1 MYHIVSSNLKSRS
14 GNLLLIYIILAVIF
28 TTASNYPQ
36 TDYSF
41 SGYGAAGFRV
51 HDRNQLRK
59 YNQEVYYEGKL
70 QFNYSVNKDIE
81 AQLDLRGNSDDNRI
95 ILREFS
101 VKFEYIKQ
109 LKFKIGNIKKPFG
122 SEELLEREEMTT
134 IDRSYAHQSI
144 SDFGYGGRAVSV
156 MAYYN
161 YSKKRSDYPYSYFV
175 SFFKDNSFNA
185 GMVLRGS
192 YHFDNLAASINY
204 AFLNKGGEYPIDNH
218 GLCAN
223 LDYEDNNFKSALALF
238 YVRNP
243 YESLRRQLIGINDN
257 SYSTGINISSSYV
270 YNTDAEIIKKIEPVI
285 LFGYFSPDSKEAKY
299 HTLEMILGSNFYF
312 HKDVRLRLNGDLL
325 LTKNLYNSS
334 YSSIGSKVTMEIQ
347 VCI

>member
-144 SDFGYGGRAVSV
+144 
-156 MAYYN
+156 
-161 YSKKRSDYPYSYFV
+161 
-175 SFFKDNSFNA
+175 
-185 GMVLRGS
+185 
-192 YHFDNLAASINY
+192 
-204 AFLNKGGEYPIDNH
+204 PI
-218 GLCAN
+218 
-223 LDYEDNNFKSALALF
+223 SAM
-238 YVRNP
+238 
-243 YESLRRQLIGINDN
+243 E
-257 SYSTGINISSSYV
+257 
-270 YNTDAEIIKKIEPVI
+270 AE
-285 LFGYFSPDSKEAKY
+285 
-299 HTLEMILGSNFYF
+299 
-312 HKDVRLRLNGDLL
+312 R
-325 LTKNLYNSS
+325 
-334 YSSIGSKVTMEIQ
+334 
-347 VCI
+347 